1 MSYAGDTDIMNLQA
15 ESVGSIHLLPVC
27 PKGIHWELALCLCV
41 SLYLAHSSYPV
52 NVAIDTRLPSVQPCL
67 ATCCYLT
74 LPCCCS
80 RVCQNCLPARLIMPR
95 GHRLWVLPISQEF
108 TLEMTRNTHI
118 FFFNLMTFDY
128 TKSHFH
134 LGRFQGLNH
143 SWRKAHYLLLIK
155 TALMKQKV
163 HFPLRFL
170 PLAPQREIPVP
181 ISRDL
186 GVLCDL
192 DPRESVIPTGPS
204 LGLCTKKRALVALK
218 KK

>member
-1 MSYAGDTDIMNLQA
+1 M
-15 ESVGSIHLLPVC
+15 GSIHLLPVC

-52 NVAIDTRLPSVQPCL
+52 NVAIDTPPALSQAMPCSLLLLNL
-67 ATCCYLT
+67 AL
-74 LPCCCS
+74 LFNS

-95 GHRLWVLPISQEF
+95 GHRLWVLPISQRF

-143 SWRKAHYLLLIK
+143 SWRKK
-155 TALMKQKV
+155 
-163 HFPLRFL
+163 
-170 PLAPQREIPVP
+170 P
-181 ISRDL
+181 ITCS
-186 GVLCDL
+186 
-192 DPRESVIPTGPS
+192 
-204 LGLCTKKRALVALK
+204 
-218 KK
+218 